1 MFGLGWSEMMVV
13 GVVALI
19 VIGPKDLPQ
28 LFRTVGEFTG
38 KAKGMARE
46 FSKAMNDAAN
56 DAGVNDIS
64 KSLKAAANPKAFGV
78 VKLKEASGI
87 TAATAALSPERAA
100 AKEKMDAGMA
110 QAAEARKEREAAKST
125 DAPAIPPPTAAASTG
140 DTPIG
145 ETKAPVAAK
154 PDAPKETDT

>member
-13 GVVALI
+13 GIVALI

-28 LFRTVGEFTG
+28 LFRTMGEFTG

-64 KSLKAAANPKAFGV
+64 KTLKVATSPKAFGID
-78 VKLKEASGI
+78 KLKEASGI
-87 TAATAALSPERAA
+87 AVAATALSPERLA

-110 QAAEARKEREAAKST
+110 KAAEARKEREAAKATERTSPVGGHVE
-125 DAPAIPPPTAAASTG
+125 APAEDA
-140 DTPIG
+140 PIG
-145 ETKAPVAAK
+145 ETKAPE
-154 PDAPKETDT
+154 APKESDA

>member
-13 GVVALI
+13 GIVALI

-28 LFRTVGEFTG
+28 LFRTMGEFTG

-64 KSLKAAANPKAFGV
+64 KGIKAAANPKAFGV
-78 VKLKEASGI
+78 DKIKEATGV
-87 TAATAALSPERAA
+87 TAAAAALSPERQA
-100 AKEKMDAGMA
+100 AKEKMTADMA
-110 QAAEARKEREAAKST
+110 KAAEARIEREKLQATERTTPVDVKMEENP
-125 DAPAIPPPTAAASTG
+125 APTTEPK
-140 DTPIG
+140 G
-145 ETKAPVAAK
+145 EA
-154 PDAPKETDT
+154 

>member
-13 GVVALI
+13 GIVALI

-28 LFRTVGEFTG
+28 LFRTMGEFTG

-64 KSLKAAANPKAFGV
+64 KGIKAAANPKAFGV
-78 VKLKEASGI
+78 DKLKEASGV
-87 TAATAALSPERAA
+87 AAAAAALSPERQA
-100 AKEKMDAGMA
+100 AKDKMTDDMA
-110 QAAEARKEREAAKST
+110 KAAEARIAREKQQAAEQAPSV
-125 DAPAIPPPTAAASTG
+125 DAN
-140 DTPIG
+140 
-145 ETKAPVAAK
+145 KAEDP
-154 PDAPKETDT
+154 APKEQPKGEA

>member
-13 GVVALI
+13 GIVALI

-28 LFRTVGEFTG
+28 LFRTMGEFTG

-46 FSKAMNDAAN
+46 FSRAMNDAAN

-64 KSLKAAANPKAFGV
+64 KGIKAAANPKAFGV
-78 VKLKEASGI
+78 DKIKEATGI
-87 TAATAALSPERAA
+87 TAATAALTPERAA

-110 QAAEARKEREAAKST
+110 AAAEARKEREAAKAAEG
-125 DAPAIPPPTAAASTG
+125 DAASV
-140 DTPIG
+140 G
-145 ETKAPVAAK
+145 ETKAP
-154 PDAPKETDT
+154 DAPKEGDA